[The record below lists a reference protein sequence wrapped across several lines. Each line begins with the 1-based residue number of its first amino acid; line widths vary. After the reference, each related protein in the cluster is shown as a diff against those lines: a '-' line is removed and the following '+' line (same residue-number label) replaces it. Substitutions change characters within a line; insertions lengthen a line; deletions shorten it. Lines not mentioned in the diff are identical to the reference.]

1 MKTSRYRVQVCSP
14 IQIKNHQ
21 TRGLRVFTDPQ
32 FQFTLQRQFK
42 TRIQSLSCISKYN
55 WEICFFSPSWP
66 GIKNIFLPPDQLLAQ
81 LDSGRSRFIWPG
93 PDSISSTQP
102 SDQNQVPSPQGPLVV
117 EPFTVP
123 RSSEWRGCKFCKF
136 CEFCKFCKF
145 RHSPARDFPAVAGG
159 AFYSSTLWRHHIHMG
174 CHVYPPNIAY

>member
-1 MKTSRYRVQVCSP
+1 MSSLTPSFNSP
-14 IQIKNHQ
+14 FKGN
-21 TRGLRVFTDPQ
+21 LRQGYNLSVVFQ
-32 FQFTLQRQFK
+32 ERFA
-42 TRIQSLSCISKYN
+42 
-55 WEICFFSPSWP
+55 FFSPSWS

-159 AFYSSTLWRHHIHMG
+159 AFDSSTLWRHHIHMG